1 MTVVGD
7 RLFGVADAEEPAG
20 APPHGGSAGA
30 SGAEEPDYRFETA
43 RDLRYVRGYVINWR
57 TGEVLSSIIADVIRE
72 RRERKRKTA

>member
-7 RLFGVADAEEPAG
+7 RSRGGGRGGAGGG
-20 APPHGGSAGA
+20 APRGGSAGA

-43 RDLRYVRGYVINWR
+43 RDLRYVRGYVINRR